1 MSIQYLSQ
9 YFHNIKKTILLIYMI
24 NVFENLVCGWH
35 ISDWKIQN
43 KNKLWISP
51 FIIQGGRISVFYLC
65 KKELFKGILF
75 QSKKISK

>member
-24 NVFENLVCGWH
+24 NVFENLLCGWH

-43 KNKLWISP
+43 KINYGLAH
-51 FIIQGGRISVFYLC
+51 L
-65 KKELFKGILF
+65 LFKVAEYQFFIYAKRTCLKESF
-75 QSKKISK
+75 SEAKK

>member
-24 NVFENLVCGWH
+24 HVFENLLCGWY

-51 FIIQGGRISVFYLC
+51 FIIQGGKYKFYIYAKRSCLKESFSKA
-65 KKELFKGILF
+65 KKK
-75 QSKKISK
+75 